1 MRSLPVLLIAAAL
14 FAVAPGAGQE
24 GDSCFGQDQYDFT
37 TGKVDVW
44 EYEAE
49 FELTITKVGFWMNCR
64 ETVYVVTIPHHNQ
77 PDHRLAEP
85 NVDFEAK
92 RYAVE
97 FVAFQESATV
107 TIRIFDDDKVE
118 DDEFFEAVLEGPPGR
133 PEAVADQDDVV
144 VRILD
149 DQGGFRFADT
159 VNDASGTAGTVPV
172 TIERVGENVTAVS
185 VRLSYTQ
192 AGSGGP
198 DATGTLDVAFAADA
212 KEAEVAV
219 PFIRA
224 DTHVA
229 IVEMRLTSPAPTPD
243 TFLSDPSF
251 AVLRLP
257 SAGPVDDPA
266 VVRVEHAV
274 YRIDESGGGVRL
286 DVLRTGNLTRAF
298 NVDYEITPGTAAA
311 SDFTGTGGTLT
322 FAAQDTRKVVVVNIV
337 DDRIPESPETV
348 WLRLHNVSA
357 GAVIGS
363 PAGADIIILDDDAP
377 PVVEDSPLGWL
388 ALVAVVAWAASWRA
402 HRMK

>member
-133 PEAVADQDDVV
+133 PG
-144 VRILD
+144 RR
-149 DQGGFRFADT
+149 GGAHPRRP
-159 VNDASGTAGTVPV
+159 GRVPLRRPC
-172 TIERVGENVTAVS
+172 ERCIGH
-185 VRLSYTQ
+185 R
-192 AGSGGP
+192 
-198 DATGTLDVAFAADA
+198 
-212 KEAEVAV
+212 
-219 PFIRA
+219 R
-224 DTHVA
+224 H
-229 IVEMRLTSPAPTPD
+229 R
-243 TFLSDPSF
+243 
-251 AVLRLP
+251 
-257 SAGPVDDPA
+257 
-266 VVRVEHAV
+266 
-274 YRIDESGGGVRL
+274 
-286 DVLRTGNLTRAF
+286 
-298 NVDYEITPGTAAA
+298 PGH
-311 SDFTGTGGTLT
+311 D
-322 FAAQDTRKVVVVNIV
+322 
-337 DDRIPESPETV
+337 
-348 WLRLHNVSA
+348 
-357 GAVIGS
+357 
-363 PAGADIIILDDDAP
+363 
-377 PVVEDSPLGWL
+377 
-388 ALVAVVAWAASWRA
+388 
-402 HRMK
+402 